1 MALEDIVKGI
11 REKASREVEEIRRE
25 VDKRREEIIKK
36 AKEEADKIKGEVLR
50 RAKEEG
56 ESESQRRLMKV
67 RSEERKKILA
77 LKRKLLDKAFEQAR
91 ERLYNS
97 SEEEYLSWLERAL
110 LFNIDSGDEEIIIS
124 PRDEKLI
131 KRIFSE
137 ELKKNLRAK
146 GKKDIKFFPELNE
159 KEKGFIIRKEGIQVN
174 YTFSTLFLF
183 LKDKLEIEV
192 AKRLFGF

>member
-1 MALEDIVKGI
+1 MALEDIVERI
-11 REKASREVEEIRRE
+11 REKASQEVEKIRRE
-25 VDKRREEIIKK
+25 VDNKREEIIKR
-36 AKEEADKIKGEVLR
+36 AKEEADKVKNEVLR

-56 ESESQRRLMKV
+56 ESENQRRLMRV

-110 LFNIDSGDEEIIIS
+110 LFNIDSGDEEVIIS

-131 KRIFSE
+131 KKGFSE
-137 ELKKNLRAK
+137 DLEKNLRIK
-146 GKKDIKFFPELNE
+146 GKKEIKFLPQLDE
-159 KEKGFIIRKEGIQVN
+159 KERGFIIKKKGIQIN
-174 YTFSTLFLF
+174 YTFSNLFSF
-183 LKDKLEIEV
+183 LKDELEIEV
-192 AKRLFGF
+192 AKRLFAF

>member
-77 LKRKLLDKAFEQAR
+77 LKRKLLDKAFKQAR